1 MNIGELKN
9 LQLKIIKKSKL
20 CNIIAT
26 IIILIILTVS
36 IITFLS
42 NDTKLQLVLM
52 YTFFEL
58 MQH

>member
-1 MNIGELKN
+1 MNISELKN
-9 LQLKIIKKSKL
+9 LQLKIIKKNKL
-20 CNIIAT
+20 CNIIVT

-58 MQH
+58 M

>member
-9 LQLKIIKKSKL
+9 LQLRIIKKNKL

-58 MQH
+58 M

>member
-1 MNIGELKN
+1 MNISELKN
-9 LQLKIIKKSKL
+9 LRLKIIKKNKL

-36 IITFLS
+36 IIIFLS

-58 MQH
+58 M

>member
-1 MNIGELKN
+1 MNISELKN
-9 LQLKIIKKSKL
+9 LQLKIIKKNKL

-36 IITFLS
+36 IIIFLS

-58 MQH
+58 M